1 MYYTAMVYVY
11 LRQSVL
17 SQKQWQDTACIS
29 LTQVNMTFTK
39 QRFSIH
45 LTIYINII
53 LKTCIC

>member
-17 SQKQWQDTACIS
+17 SQKQWKDTACIS
-29 LTQVNMTFTK
+29 LTQVYMTFTK